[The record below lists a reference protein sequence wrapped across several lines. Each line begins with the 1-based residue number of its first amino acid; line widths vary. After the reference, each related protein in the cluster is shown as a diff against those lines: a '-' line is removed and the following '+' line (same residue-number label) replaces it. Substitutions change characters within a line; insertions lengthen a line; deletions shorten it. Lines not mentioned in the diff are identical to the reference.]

1 MYPFS
6 VELRELLEKQKMA
19 LAVYQLLDEKVVTVL
34 VSDGF
39 CQLRQDT
46 REHLVSALDHSMFER
61 VDELDAVLLV
71 RNDEKIWKDRM
82 IAVAV
87 AAQKR
92 DLDFFVV
99 GLSVREHDEVP
110 LVFFLADAQ
119 LSAMALLVFLIFLSW
134 LSLVLAGLSFFG
146 GHQGYDL
153 SDIVDVCI

>member
-1 MYPFS
+1 
-6 VELRELLEKQKMA
+6 
-19 LAVYQLLDEKVVTVL
+19 
-34 VSDGF
+34 
-39 CQLRQDT
+39 
-46 REHLVSALDHSMFER
+46 MFER

-110 LVFFLADAQ
+110 LVFSLADAQ

-146 GHQGYDL
+146 GH
-153 SDIVDVCI
+153 